1 MFFLAGCVRR
11 CCSIVSRGS
20 NKGQGVL
27 MLFGRR
33 GALGALYALLYV
45 CKGKGA
51 FVAGA
56 LVAIVFLQLY
66 EGL

>member
-1 MFFLAGCVRR
+1 MFFLWPAVCGGATLLFRVAL
-11 CCSIVSRGS
+11 IVGWSDEA
-20 NKGQGVL
+20 
-27 MLFGRR
+27 FGR
-33 GALGALYALLYV
+33 GGGLGALYAFLYV

>member
-1 MFFLAGCVRR
+1 MFFLWPAVCGGVARLFRAALIVGWSDEAFRSAG
-11 CCSIVSRGS
+11 G
-20 NKGQGVL
+20 
-27 MLFGRR
+27 
-33 GALGALYALLYV
+33 LGALYAFLYV